1 MQTHV
6 SLQIAAEVCELELDS
21 QPRVLEYVRSL
32 KHSVPGMR
40 GKALLRHAGTINE
53 LDAQSMMD
61 AIEAGCE
68 QVNPDEWQVSA
79 RHEHC
84 HCDPES

>member
-21 QPRVLEYVRSL
+21 QRRVLEYVRSL

-40 GKALLRHAGTINE
+40 GKALLRHTGAINE

-68 QVNPDEWQVSA
+68 QVNSDEW
-79 RHEHC
+79 
-84 HCDPES
+84 